1 MDNCFSSKFTSS
13 IVRFISSETRSPEE
27 YNNVTINLSRILVMT
42 RKSES
47 EFSSHVMLSNSCF
60 TSFCVK
66 KFGEGL
72 VLFGIAIESKKW
84 ILLNSRN
91 FLITTVTKYI

>member
-42 RKSES
+42 TE
-47 EFSSHVMLSNSCF
+47 NQ
-60 TSFCVK
+60 
-66 KFGEGL
+66 
-72 VLFGIAIESKKW
+72 
-84 ILLNSRN
+84 NPN
-91 FLITTVTKYI
+91 FHPM